1 MIRGPR
7 LNAQAMF
14 PRMRAQ
20 EILSNNIAN
29 SATEGYQ
36 RERVAFRTELD
47 RASGLAWPAQRVDGA
62 RDASGAGIQPTGAPL
77 DVALVGPG
85 YFAVQA
91 PGGERFTRAGS
102 FQTGVDGTLQTADGY
117 PVLGD
122 GGPLVLPPGDVS
134 IGEDGAI
141 AVNGVL
147 VGALRVSDVAPE
159 DLVREGQTLYA
170 VRDGAA
176 AGPRPLNTRV
186 AQGNLEG
193 SNVETVTEMVEMIRV
208 LREYESNNKA
218 MNVQGDT
225 LKRLIEQQ
233 LR

>member
-1 MIRGPR
+1 MIRGSR
-7 LNAQAMF
+7 LNAQAMY

-20 EILSNNIAN
+20 EIISNNIAN
-29 SATEGYQ
+29 SATDGYQ

-47 RASGLAWPAQRVDGA
+47 RASGLPWPAQRVEGA
-62 RDASGAGIQPTGAPL
+62 RDISGAGIQPTGGPL

-85 YFAVQA
+85 FLAVQTA
-91 PGGERFTRAGS
+91 NGERFTRAGS
-102 FQTGVDGTLQTADGY
+102 FQLGVDGTLITADGHA
-117 PVLGD
+117 VLGD
-122 GGPLVLPPGDVS
+122 GGPLNLPPGEVS
-134 IGEDGAI
+134 IGEDGAV

-147 VGALRVSDVAPE
+147 AGALRVVEVAPE
-159 DLVREGQTLYA
+159 DLLREGQTLYTLREGA
-170 VRDGAA
+170 V

-193 SNVETVTEMVEMIRV
+193 SNVETVTEMVEMIRI
-208 LREYESNNKA
+208 LREYESNHKA
-218 MNVQGDT
+218 MTVQGDT